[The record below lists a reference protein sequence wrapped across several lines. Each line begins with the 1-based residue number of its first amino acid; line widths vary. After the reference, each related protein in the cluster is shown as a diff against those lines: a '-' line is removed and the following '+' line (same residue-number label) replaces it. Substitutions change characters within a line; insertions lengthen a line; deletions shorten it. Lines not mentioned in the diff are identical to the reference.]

1 MRELRSMLKSR
12 QLGKFFLAGCRLA
25 PVVALAGLLW
35 PAAGCGGPGSTSVA
49 LFDWAGNALTSGAH
63 LAAYP
68 NEPRF
73 PLHLIS
79 NVSVLRPEPSGSDS
93 GGTIDPQ
100 QLRLALRTVAADSR
114 DPAACSTEITAQM
127 AQAAEIR
134 LAIDSAL
141 GCVVKYTA
149 QVVDTEQYNQP
160 APQCWS
166 YRLESITHPDFS
178 FVLAGYQQPC
188 K

>member
-1 MRELRSMLKSR
+1 MRELRNMLKSGR
-12 QLGKFFLAGCRLA
+12 LGKFFVAGCRLA

-35 PAAGCGGPGSTSVA
+35 PAAGCGEPGGPSVA
-49 LFDWAGNALTSGAH
+49 LFDSGGNELTSGAH
-63 LAAYP
+63 LGGYQM
-68 NEPRF
+68 EPRF
-73 PLHLIS
+73 PLHHVS
-79 NVSVLRPEPSGSDS
+79 HVSVLRPEPSGSDS
-93 GGTIDPQ
+93 GGRIDPQ
-100 QLRLALRTVAADSR
+100 QLRLGLRTVAADSR
-114 DPAACSTEITAQM
+114 DPSKCSVESTAQL
-127 AQAAEIR
+127 AQTAEIR
-134 LAIDSAL
+134 LAIDSAV

-149 QVVDTEQYNQP
+149 QVVDTEQYDEP